1 MNLLKSPVYPIIA
14 LLAGTITPL
23 AFAPSHIWPIQIASL
38 AILAGMLCRT
48 GRPGTA
54 FFIGWA
60 YGFASFTAGLYW
72 LYVSIHDYG
81 GLNAIVATTAV
92 ILLTLFMGLLPGLAC
107 ALMRLL
113 ANRWQTGNGIAAI
126 LLFPACWALSE
137 WVRGWLLTGFPWV
150 VTGYAHTDSPL
161 AGYAP
166 IAGVYGISFAAA
178 AAAGAIAFLYL
189 IRREGNRTTLATILA
204 VLILAFGGGAA
215 LKTINWTEPSGTAI
229 HVRLLQ
235 GNVPQEFK
243 FSRAQIQD
251 ALDMYAGMITG
262 KPADLIATPE
272 TAIPI
277 YPHQLPDGYLAH
289 LSQYS
294 AESGSTLALG
304 LPLADTWTSYTNSVI
319 VMEPGN
325 GGDYTRTKYRY
336 DKHHLVP
343 FGEFIPTG
351 FRWFVNMMRI
361 PLGDFTRGDELQA
374 PFAVKDQYIL
384 PDICYEDIFGEEI
397 AAQIRNEH
405 QSGQPV
411 PTILLNISNIAWFG
425 DTIALPQHLQIS
437 QMRAL
442 ETGRPM
448 LRATNTG
455 ATAAIDPQ
463 GRVIGQLEPYT
474 RGELAVNIQG
484 TQGITPY
491 IRFGN
496 LIALAALFLSLIAA
510 RILSVRKQR

>member
-1 MNLLKSPVYPIIA
+1 MIPLKSSASPIIA
-14 LLAGTITPL
+14 LLAGAIVPC
-23 AFAPSHIWPIQIASL
+23 AFAPFYIWPIQIASL
-38 AILAGMLCRT
+38 AILAGMLCRIE
-48 GRPGTA
+48 RPGNA
-54 FFIGWA
+54 FLTGWA

-72 LYVSIHDYG
+72 LYISIHDYG
-81 GLNAIVATTAV
+81 GLNVIVAATAV

-113 ANRWQTGNGIAAI
+113 ANRWQTGYGIAAI
-126 LLFPACWALSE
+126 LIFPASWTLFE
-137 WVRGWLLTGFPWV
+137 WVRGWLLTGFPWI

-166 IAGVYGISFAAA
+166 IVGVYGISFIAATV
-178 AAAGAIAFLYL
+178 AGTIAFLYL
-189 IRREGNRTTLATILA
+189 IRREGKKTTLAIILA
-204 VLILAFGGGAA
+204 ILIFAFGGGTA
-215 LKTINWTEPSGTAI
+215 LKNLSWTNPAGAPI

-243 FSRAQIQD
+243 FSQAQIQNT
-251 ALDMYAGMITG
+251 LDMYLGLITS
-262 KPADLIATPE
+262 KSADLIVTPE

-277 YPHQLPDGYLAH
+277 YPHQLPEGYLGH
-289 LSQYS
+289 LSQFS

-304 LPLADTWTSYTNSVI
+304 MPLANSWTSYTNSVI
-319 VMEPGN
+319 VMNPEN

-374 PFAVKDQYIL
+374 PFAVKDQFIL

-405 QSGQPV
+405 LSGQPV

-455 ATAAIDPQ
+455 ATVAIDSK
-463 GRVIGQLEPYT
+463 GHVIKQLEPYT
-474 RGELAVNIQG
+474 QGELAVTVQG
-484 TQGITPY
+484 TQGLTPY
-491 IRFGN
+491 IRLGN
-496 LIALAALFLSLIAA
+496 LLALVALFLSLIAA
-510 RILSVRKQR
+510 RILSIRNRR